1 MNKYKKRFILFFVIV
16 VILYLFFIFFGTKTG
31 NFVVQTSM
39 SLVNSMIPTLIQNIP
54 NQEWNEST
62 NLTINLTYY
71 FNDTN
76 QINFS
81 ASSVQNITILMF
93 NGTNITTLVPDIG
106 FHGSRSVIFTAT
118 DGYESTN
125 SNSINLIVDWVPN
138 IDQGTFPVG
147 TSNTTNFSAY
157 TPVELQNISNVTID
171 SPTKGTIKFIENLNI
186 SDDVDLDSYVNISY
200 NYIFINSTAIPSF
213 NKAANLTLYGL
224 TFTNPKILRDGSDCP
239 ATICAKIDYSSGT
252 LEFNVT
258 QFSAYSAA
266 ETTAGGAAGA
276 AGGGGGGIS
285 RKIEKAKVEELKPF
299 KRPGRLFDATLTIPD
314 KYRELL
320 SGEEIIGEVQI
331 INMKSI
337 GLVDVVV
344 EYTIQDI
351 NEKVLYKEIE
361 TKSIEHE
368 IDYVKKIEIPKEVP
382 PGTYLL
388 LANVRYNDDLAI
400 SGYPFKIL
408 EKPISEL
415 NYLIM
420 IYSII
425 FLLTLVI
432 FILVSYYY
440 YKRLER
446 RIKIKLNERDLEKL
460 IKRRK

>member
-16 VILYLFFIFFGTKTG
+16 VIMYLLFIFFGTKTG

-39 SLVNSMIPTLIQNIP
+39 SLVNSMIPQLIQNIP
-54 NQEWNEST
+54 DQSFDEDT
-62 NLTINLTYY
+62 ILTLNMTYY
-71 FNDTN
+71 FNETAD
-76 QINFS
+76 INFS
-81 ASSVQNITILMF
+81 ATTVQNITIF
-93 NGTNITTLVPDIG
+93 IYNDTNLTVFVPDANFYGI
-106 FHGSRSVIFTAT
+106 RYATITAT
-118 DGYESTN
+118 DGYDSRDSNQFMIVVNSVPDIPETN
-125 SNSINLIVDWVPN
+125 FS
-138 IDQGTFPVG
+138 VG

-157 TPVELQNISNVTID
+157 TPAELQNISNVTID
-171 SPTKGTIKFIENLNI
+171 KPNKGTIKFIENLNI
-186 SDDVDLDSYVNISY
+186 SDDIDLDANINISY

-239 ATICAKIDYSSGT
+239 ATICTKINYTNGI

-258 QFSAYSAA
+258 QFSAYSSA
-266 ETTAGGAAGA
+266 ETTGGGATGA
-276 AGGGGGGIS
+276 AGGGGGGTS
-285 RKIEKAKVEELKPF
+285 RKIEKAKVKELKPF
-299 KRPGRLFDATLTIPD
+299 KRPGRLFDVTLTIPD

-320 SGEEIIGEVQI
+320 SGEEIISQVQI

-337 GLVDVVV
+337 GLVDVVI

-368 IDYVKKIEIPKEVP
+368 IDYVKKIEIPKEIP
-382 PGTYLL
+382 LGTYLL

-425 FLLTLVI
+425 FLLALVI

-446 RIKIKLNERDLEKL
+446 RINIKLNERDLEKL
-460 IKRRK
+460 IERRK